1 MLDLKIGFRCNN
13 NCIHCVVANKRS
25 TKDLEINLIK
35 DLIKNS
41 QEPEI
46 VFTGGEPSLY
56 SYLPDL
62 LKYASEEGHICWIQT
77 NGTGFADRELAE
89 RCAPYIFNAHV
100 AIHSYRPE
108 VHNSIVQDKTGT
120 MWEKTIQGFRNLK
133 ELGVPCM
140 TTQTVVTRL
149 NMETVY
155 DTFRWIQEQWPGT
168 HMSFT
173 YPHMMGNAL
182 KNAHEVCFK
191 YSEYKEEMHRIFR
204 DFHEL
209 LFIESVPFCYQHPYV
224 DQLKSAEKDLL
235 SNFCSNKIG
244 YDFSGGSHLK
254 NYRDLDLRERRKAI
268 RCLEC
273 IYFKEC
279 PGVWKEYIDLNYDI
293 LDLFPIKEFT
303 NGDTGSTD

>member
-1 MLDLKIGFRCNN
+1 MFDLKIGFHCNN
-13 NCIHCVVANKRS
+13 DCKHCVVAEKRPFG
-25 TKDLEINLIK
+25 NLDVPHICATIRSVPK
-35 DLIKNS
+35 C
-41 QEPEI
+41 EPI

-56 SYLPDL
+56 PYLPDL
-62 LKYASEEGHICWIQT
+62 LKYASEKEHVCWIQT

-100 AIHSYRPE
+100 AIHSYLPE

-182 KNAHEVCFK
+182 TNAHEICFK
-191 YSEYKEEMHRIFR
+191 YSEYKEEMNRIFR

-209 LFIESVPFCYQHPYV
+209 LFVESVPFCYQHPYV
-224 DQLKSAEKDLL
+224 DQLESVEKDLVT
-235 SNFCSNKIG
+235 NFQPREG
-244 YDFSGGSHLK
+244 LDFSQGFETIDYNVKDLK
-254 NYRDLDLRERRKAI
+254 NRRKI
-268 RCLEC
+268 SSCREC
-273 IYFKEC
+273 IYNLKC
-279 PGVWKEYIDLNYDI
+279 PGVWKEYIYLFKDQI
-293 LDLFPIKEFT
+293 DLFPII
-303 NGDTGSTD
+303 GDKDAHS